1 MAAWRLRE
9 PTPSSDGD
17 LEELLR
23 NYEKARARLATRLS
37 GHAAVCEPA
46 SDQHGFAELMR
57 DYELSGKQLG
67 DGAYSVVRRGRCRK
81 TGQEVAIKI
90 VPKALDDA
98 APDYKRVQAD
108 EEVRREVEMLKR
120 VSMHSCIS
128 KFEAYYESASHHYIV
143 SELVSGGELF
153 DHLAEIGAYSEKQAA
168 ALLQELGGAVALMH
182 AQGLCHADIKPE
194 NLLLT
199 GEGKLK
205 LVDFGLA
212 TKAGLKAE
220 VRPGTWAYWPPE
232 AWDVGWGGSLPAD
245 MWAAG
250 VILYVVLA
258 GCHPFDPAGDAT
270 AEEMGNAIRAG
281 EPSFEGEEWAG
292 VSPGAVELV
301 RGLLRK
307 DPECRL
313 TVEELLQHPWLKT
326 ASPTALAPGGAHFGR
341 STARLRTAAFATIL
355 QQQAEEAAL
364 PARPPDGAKLK
375 RQHSSLRGPMLESD
389 VLARAFHEFD
399 REEKGYITE
408 ADLQR
413 VLSQKLGAAELARGD
428 AAAILQG
435 AASSDVDGRRV
446 MYGSFVRL
454 MGLTVKQ
461 LLRPGEHVFKRGEPV
476 RYFYLLLSGEVEVVD
491 AQGAVVSTLRAG
503 EYFGENALLERRKQR
518 NSSLRC
524 KSTCE
529 VLKLSADDFEAG
541 LPEARAAG
549 GVGGADGAGGADSA
563 AAAEARLLA
572 FIQMVS
578 PKTTRA
584 LAEGEPVIAEGEAVE
599 AAFNI
604 LSLGKLRVSKGGV
617 TLGEVAQGECFGE
630 MSLLVPEPAKTKQF
644 TLTCASEACSVVTVS
659 GADFRR
665 LLEKSRVVN
674 RSMHAI
680 ANRRRLHNAASQREA
695 ADGT

>member
-1 MAAWRLRE
+1 MAAAAASTAVIGPMAAWRLRE

-270 AEEMGNAIRAG
+270 AEEMGNAIRVG

-307 DPECRL
+307 DLQRRL
-313 TVEELLQHPWLKT
+313 
-326 ASPTALAPGGAHFGR
+326 S
-341 STARLRTAAFATIL
+341 ARLRGA
-355 QQQAEEAAL
+355 
-364 PARPPDGAKLK
+364 PARPLCLPRA
-375 RQHSSLRGPMLESD
+375 R
-389 VLARAFHEFD
+389 LA
-399 REEKGYITE
+399 
-408 ADLQR
+408 
-413 VLSQKLGAAELARGD
+413 
-428 AAAILQG
+428 
-435 AASSDVDGRRV
+435 
-446 MYGSFVRL
+446 
-454 MGLTVKQ
+454 
-461 LLRPGEHVFKRGEPV
+461 
-476 RYFYLLLSGEVEVVD
+476 
-491 AQGAVVSTLRAG
+491 AQGSVGTPRARHRPLS
-503 EYFGENALLERRKQR
+503 AQPPPQLLER
-518 NSSLRC
+518 
-524 KSTCE
+524 
-529 VLKLSADDFEAG
+529 
-541 LPEARAAG
+541 AASK
-549 GVGGADGAGGADSA
+549 DADSTNIP
-563 AAAEARLLA
+563 LPLA
-572 FIQMVS
+572 
-578 PKTTRA
+578 
-584 LAEGEPVIAEGEAVE
+584 L
-599 AAFNI
+599 
-604 LSLGKLRVSKGGV
+604 
-617 TLGEVAQGECFGE
+617 
-630 MSLLVPEPAKTKQF
+630 
-644 TLTCASEACSVVTVS
+644 
-659 GADFRR
+659 
-665 LLEKSRVVN
+665 
-674 RSMHAI
+674 
-680 ANRRRLHNAASQREA
+680 
-695 ADGT
+695 